1 VRLLSTSV
9 VIAVQFIIG
18 APAAMCQE
26 SKDQPTPHMRID
38 TPNGAIFLEASNLD
52 RRREKHKPLDTLQYF
67 PTIHLSGN
75 VVIQTACSLP
85 SEGPGPIC
93 LTLRADEAEY
103 REDTGELRVS
113 GAVRVRFEPSSK

>member
-1 VRLLSTSV
+1 MRLVSISV
-9 VIAVQFIIG
+9 VIAVQCIIG
-18 APAAMCQE
+18 APGAMCQE
-26 SKDQPTPHMRID
+26 SKDQPKPHMRID

-52 RRREKHKPLDTLQYF
+52 RRKYKALDTLPSP

-75 VVIQTACSLP
+75 VVIKTASCLP

-103 REDTGELRVS
+103 HEDTGELRAS
-113 GAVRVRFEPSSK
+113 GAVRLRFEPSSK